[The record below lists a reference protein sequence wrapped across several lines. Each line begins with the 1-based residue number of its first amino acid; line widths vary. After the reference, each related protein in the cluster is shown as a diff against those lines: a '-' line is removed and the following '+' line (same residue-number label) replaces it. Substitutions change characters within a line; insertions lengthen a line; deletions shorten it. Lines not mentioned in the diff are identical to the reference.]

1 MIASRTKWAGIVA
14 FAGGAALAVLSG
26 CAAGPATYQP
36 PAYFN
41 SSAAAM
47 RAYLEQ
53 QQRAETYFQPV
64 PAPRRFRTH
73 PAPLDDGPVISQSP
87 PVRSAPVPQAPA
99 GPECV
104 GMWRICHFL

>member
-1 MIASRTKWAGIVA
+1 MIASRTKWAGIA

-26 CAAGPATYQP
+26 CAQVPATYQP

-53 QQRAETYFQPV
+53 QQRAENFFQPV
-64 PAPRRFRTH
+64 PAPRPRRFA
-73 PAPLDDGPVISQSP
+73 PANDGPVISQSP

-99 GPECV
+99 DRDCPPGS
-104 GMWRICHFL
+104 WWDLCHFL